1 MEQGVVMIPMYHS
14 NGTHCGLARIRYMGN
29 FALVDVRWSGRPR
42 NNLELIV
49 LTEDGP
55 RSVRDGR
62 VAINPNR
69 RIYGIAAL
77 DSDGNCVC
85 CGAVRGEERAFA
97 QAMLLLRLGFPIRPP
112 RPEPPRPEPPRP
124 PRPEPPPGPRPPRP
138 EPPRPPRPEPP
149 RPRPPRPE
157 PSPGPRPPRPRPP
170 FGSPGRRMMADAEY
184 FDAREVSEFL
194 PSPAVNL
201 DTAVERVSAATNNA
215 ADIQPFGPDVMPIT
229 SEQAEALLREG
240 SQEDLSIPG
249 MTEPIAPVRPQGY
262 IYDSLTAEPA
272 QLTMSTPA
280 GAAEAIQPAPEMEA
294 RATFLERT
302 APPAQRTRPLKEQPA
317 APMPA
322 PPARTPAT
330 PTAPG
335 ASGKFAPYTPPA
347 PVPAPTRTPI
357 APAAPTAPGTSG
369 KFAPYTPPAPA
380 RVPAPAPAAPK
391 PSGKFAPYVPT
402 APTAPAAPAQP
413 APTAPARPAPVVP
426 TAPIQPAPTAP
437 PRPAPTAPT
446 APPRPAP
453 AAPTAPARPA
463 PIAPTAPARPAP
475 AVPARPAPIAPVK
488 VPCPGMGENI
498 VQPADRC
505 GENAPERQNACEP
518 QQNICGQRTEG
529 RRPRCDTTQDI
540 CRTHMPSTPCGECF
554 AAVSWED
561 DGDAGI
567 PANARPYVAPQLQ
580 QLPTAAQP
588 GTGAM
593 PQAPSMQPTVRPPIQ
608 TAQPGTAPQ
617 INMSAQPG
625 MGTIPPLPSMQSGS
639 NNVAVPQTPSM
650 QPTVRPPLQATQP
663 GTAPQANMSAQPG
676 MGTIPPLPSMQPGN
690 GMMPQAPFRQPTVR
704 PPAQAAQP
712 NAAMP
717 QPGMGTMPMQ
727 PGMGT
732 MPQVPSMQPTVR
744 PPAQAAQ
751 PNAAMPLPGM
761 GTMPMQP
768 GMGTMPQTPSMQ
780 PTVRPPAQA
789 AQPGTTPQA
798 NMGAQPGMGTIP
810 AFPPMQPG
818 MGTIPQ
824 IPSTP
829 PAMIPPSPATQPEFG
844 TPMQPNSGA
853 GAVPQPPSTQPM
865 PRPQQQGTGMQSGQG
880 AMRPP
885 TIQVPEIM
893 QPMLPSDDDQTPT
906 ARQPGRGNQQQPMS
920 PANSA
925 ALQQILQ
932 QASEIFPGQDMA
944 GNAVPASAAAPQP
957 TARVAQTSEDW
968 QREVDAL
975 LRDNTPEAPS
985 AEVAAPSPGGRRQ
998 STANPFPGQ
1007 FPDSEWVRI
1016 DPPNGEG
1023 YFYEGHMRRG
1033 NDRFCVTAVP
1043 GEYRPVPPR
1052 HLQGQGFGRYIPSR
1066 SGGCW
1071 VRIQKER

>member
-42 NNLELIV
+42 NNLELVV
-49 LTEDGP
+49 LTQDGP

-62 VAINPNR
+62 VPINPNR
-69 RIYGIAAL
+69 SIYGIAAL

-85 CGAVRGEERAFA
+85 CGSVRGEERAFA
-97 QAMLLLRLGFPIRPP
+97 QAMLLLRLGFPIGLP
-112 RPEPPRPEPPRP
+112 RPEPPRPRP

-138 EPPRPPRPEPP
+138 EPPRPRPPRPEPP
-149 RPRPPRPE
+149 PGPRPPRPE
-157 PSPGPRPPRPRPP
+157 PPPGPRPPRPRPP

-184 FDAREVSEFL
+184 FDASEVSEAL
-194 PSPAVNL
+194 PSPAIDL
-201 DTAVERVSAATNNA
+201 DAAMERASGAMNNTAA
-215 ADIQPFGPDVMPIT
+215 IQPFGPDVMPIT

-240 SQEDLSIPG
+240 SQEELSIPG

-280 GAAEAIQPAPEMEA
+280 GVAETSIPPAPQAEA

-302 APPAQRTRPLKEQPA
+302 APPAQRTRPLMEQPMRTPA
-317 APMPA
+317 APA
-322 PPARTPAT
+322 S

-335 ASGKFAPYTPPA
+335 TSGKFAPYTPPA
-347 PVPAPTRTPI
+347 PAPMPARTPAAPAAPTAPRTSGKYAPYTPPAPAPARTPA

-380 RVPAPAPAAPK
+380 PAPAPVPARTPAAPAAPTTPK
-391 PSGKFAPYVPT
+391 PSGKFAPYVP
-402 APTAPAAPAQP
+402 A
-413 APTAPARPAPVVP
+413 
-426 TAPIQPAPTAP
+426 APIQPTP

-453 AAPTAPARPA
+453 TAPPPAPPRPAPTAPPPA
-463 PIAPTAPARPAP
+463 PPKPAPTAPPAP
-475 AVPARPAPIAPVK
+475 PKPAPTAPPAPLK
-488 VPCPGMGENI
+488 TPCPGLGENI
-498 VQPADRC
+498 VQPARREMDRC
-505 GENAPERQNACEP
+505 GENTPEHQNICEP
-518 QQNICGQRTEG
+518 QQNLCGRSAAG
-529 RRPRCDTTQDI
+529 RRPRCDTAQDI
-540 CRTHMPSTPCGECF
+540 CRSYTPTARCGECF
-554 AAVSWED
+554 AEVPWEAD
-561 DGDAGI
+561 VDAGI
-567 PANARPYVAPQLQ
+567 PVNARPYVAPQMQ
-580 QLPTAAQP
+580 QLQP
-588 GTGAM
+588 GNGAV
-593 PQAPSMQPTVRPPIQ
+593 PQAPMQPAVWPPI
-608 TAQPGTAPQ
+608 
-617 INMSAQPG
+617 
-625 MGTIPPLPSMQSGS
+625 
-639 NNVAVPQTPSM
+639 
-650 QPTVRPPLQATQP
+650 QATQP
-663 GTAPQANMSAQPG
+663 GA
-676 MGTIPPLPSMQPGN
+676 
-690 GMMPQAPFRQPTVR
+690 V
-704 PPAQAAQP
+704 
-712 NAAMP
+712 MP

-727 PGMGT
+727 PGTGTIPQAPMQPGTVMIPQAPMQPAVRPPIQATQPGAVMPQPGMGTMPMQPGTVTIPQAPMQPAVRPPMQAAPNTVMPQPGMGTMPMQPGTGT

-751 PNAAMPLPGM
+751 PGTAPQPSVRAQPGT
-761 GTMPMQP
+761 GTIPPFPPMQP
-768 GMGTMPQTPSMQ
+768 GTGTVPQAPSMQ
-780 PTVRPPAQA
+780 PAVRPPAQA
-789 AQPGTTPQA
+789 ALPNAAMPQPGV
-798 NMGAQPGMGTIP
+798 GT
-810 AFPPMQPG
+810 M
-818 MGTIPQ
+818 PQ
-824 IPSTP
+824 IPSAP
-829 PAMIPPSPATQPEFG
+829 PVMIPPFPGTQPGFG
-844 TPMQPNSGA
+844 TPMPPNNGSG
-853 GAVPQPPSTQPM
+853 VMPPSTQPI
-865 PRPQQQGTGMQSGQG
+865 PRPPQQGTGIQSGQG
-880 AMRPP
+880 TMRPP

-893 QPMLPSDDDQTPT
+893 QPMLPPDDEQTPT
-906 ARQPGRGNQQQPMS
+906 ARQPGAGTQQQPMS

-932 QASEIFPGQDMA
+932 QASEIFPGQELS

-957 TARVAQTSEDW
+957 ATRVAQTSEEW

-975 LRDNTPEAPS
+975 LQGQAPEAPS
-985 AEVAAPSPGGRRQ
+985 AEVTAPAPGGRRQ

-1007 FPDSEWVRI
+1007 FPDSEWARI

-1033 NDRFCVTAVP
+1033 NDRFFITAVP